1 MKTKNA
7 KKTNKQPLT
16 PKQKQ
21 ISVLLERAMK
31 HHNQGQLTQ
40 AENLYNAILEIDENN
55 VDANHLLGVKHIQT
69 RHFEKALHY
78 LKKAIA
84 IQPNNALPHYN
95 LGLAYQH
102 MYACDK
108 AASSY
113 ENAIRCKP
121 DHIESILNAGSMY
134 MYLQDRYNAEKK
146 FRRAVHLAPNRLDAN
161 NNLGLCLFEQ
171 HQNKDARTYFIKAIE
186 IAPNNPEGHNN
197 LASLEQSEG
206 NILEA
211 MEAYKKAITLNP
223 SYYTAINNLAFTHE
237 RHLELDKAKKL
248 YEEASTSPEHAV
260 ISNTTLATYCWIDN
274 DIAACEKYLET
285 TIDYSTKP
293 YSPKQNKFIVGYS
306 QFLLALIENYKL
318 APIPYL
324 ETDAALAPI
333 SIAGDSHSL
342 TYANL
347 TIQIENELYRGAPKL
362 MTGCKAWHLA
372 NEAENE
378 YKFQFKK
385 LITKQ
390 AENSTLLVSLG
401 EIDCRSDEGILV
413 AFKKSAKN
421 KNLSINFKD
430 SKTLAA
436 LTNQIRDLTEQY
448 CKYVSE
454 ACATKNIQAYLFNVP
469 APLKANLDE
478 QALYELQVLIASYN
492 QSLSESA
499 TGFKN
504 ISIIDLYSVTN
515 DLNGFSS
522 GKYHIDQ
529 VHLSPAICG
538 KIFGR

>member
-1 MKTKNA
+1 MKA
-7 KKTNKQPLT
+7 KARHIT
-16 PKQKQ
+16 PEEKK
-21 ISVLLERAMK
+21 IATLLEYGMRL
-31 HHNQGQLTQ
+31 HNQGQLPQ
-40 AENLYNAILEIDENN
+40 AESTYKKILQIDKNNA
-55 VDANHLLGVKHIQT
+55 DANHLLGVICIQSQAFANAI
-69 RHFEKALHY
+69 HFITKSIEQKP
-78 LKKAIA
+78 K
-84 IQPNNALPHYN
+84 NSLPYYN
-95 LGLAYQH
+95 LGLAYQN
-102 MYACDK
+102 MSAYKK
-108 AASSY
+108 AAECY
-113 ENAIRCKP
+113 EKAIKFNP
-121 DHIESILNAGSMY
+121 EHIEAILNAGNMY
-134 MYLQDRYNAEKK
+134 MYLQDRYSAEKK
-146 FRRAVHLAPNRLDAN
+146 FRRAIHLNPNRLDAN

-171 HQNKDARTYFIKAIE
+171 HRNKDARKYYQMAIKLN
-186 IAPNNPEGHNN
+186 PNNPEGHNN

-211 MEAYKKAITLNP
+211 IDAYRKSISLHPT
-223 SYYTAINNLAFTHE
+223 YYTAINNLAFTHE
-237 RHLELDKAKKL
+237 RNLEIDKAKEL
-248 YEEASTSPEHAV
+248 YKKTAASPAHTV

-318 APIPYL
+318 APAPYL

-436 LTNQIRDLTEQY
+436 LTNQVRDLTEQY
-448 CKYVSE
+448 CKYISE

-492 QSLSESA
+492 QCLSESA

-522 GKYHIDQ
+522 GEYHIDQ
-529 VHLSPAICG
+529 VHLSPAICE